1 MKNMDFLT
9 GTGLAASAGL
19 NAYIP
24 LLAVG
29 VLNRYTSVID
39 LGPGFAWLSNG
50 RVLLI
55 LGVLLALE
63 IVADKIPAVD
73 SVNDMIQTIVRPTSG
88 GIVFGSSAVSNIAG
102 VQVGGTDTVTDPA
115 AYAQS
120 GQWVAIVLGIV
131 IALIVHLV
139 KAGSRPIINTFSAG
153 LGAPVVS
160 ATEDA
165 TSVLLVVIA
174 LFLPILVLIFIVLL
188 IWAIFWVMRARKRRK
203 STRVAVY

>member
-39 LGPGFAWLSNG
+39 LGPGFTWLSNG
-50 RVLLI
+50 WVLLI

-73 SVNDMIQTIVRPTSG
+73 SVNDMIQTIVRPTSD
-88 GIVFGSSAVSNIAG
+88 GIVFGSSAVSNIA
-102 VQVGGTDTVTDPA
+102 A
-115 AYAQS
+115 C
-120 GQWVAIVLGIV
+120 
-131 IALIVHLV
+131 
-139 KAGSRPIINTFSAG
+139 R
-153 LGAPVVS
+153 
-160 ATEDA
+160 
-165 TSVLLVVIA
+165 
-174 LFLPILVLIFIVLL
+174 
-188 IWAIFWVMRARKRRK
+188 
-203 STRVAVY
+203 

>member
-1 MKNMDFLT
+1 MDFLT

-29 VLNRYTSVID
+29 LMDRYTSLID
-39 LGPGFAWLSNG
+39 LGPGYAWMSNG
-50 RVLLI
+50 WVLII

-73 SVNDMIQTIVRPTSG
+73 SVNDLIQSIVRPTSG
-88 GIVFGSSAVSNIAG
+88 GIVFGSTAVSHIAG
-102 VQVGGTDTVTDPA
+102 LELGGTDTVTDPV

-120 GQWVAIVLGIV
+120 GAWVSIVLGIV
-131 IALIVHLV
+131 IALVIHLV
-139 KAGSRPIINTFSAG
+139 KMGSRPLINTASAG

-160 ATEDA
+160 TVEDGTA
-165 TSVLLVVIA
+165 VLLVIA
-174 LFLPILVLIFIVLL
+174 AIFLPVLVLLFLIFIAF
-188 IWAIFWVMRARKRRK
+188 AIYWVITKQRQRKAH
-203 STRVAVY
+203 THVY